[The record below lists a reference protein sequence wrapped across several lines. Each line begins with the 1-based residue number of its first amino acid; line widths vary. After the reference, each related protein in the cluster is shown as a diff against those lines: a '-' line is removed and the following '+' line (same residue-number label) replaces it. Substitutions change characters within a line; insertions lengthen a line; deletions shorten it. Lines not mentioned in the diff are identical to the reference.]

1 MSDIP
6 GDGAAATPA
15 TGSAA
20 ERGWI
25 ARFVRNRVAG
35 NVLMVLLI
43 VGGLL
48 AVTRLDVVYLP
59 EIDWK
64 QIHVT
69 VPYPGASPAEVEERI
84 TKRLEQ
90 GLRGVEDVDW
100 IASRATANVGEV
112 TLHVTPGGSSDQVLE
127 DARAAVGQIE
137 AFPPRNAERPEFV
150 MRTATGPGKITL
162 AVSSAS
168 TSALYLRRAAEDLR
182 EHLLAL
188 PAVSDVELQFAPNR
202 EVRVEVDEE
211 ALDEYGLSVPVIV
224 RKLNAASLDRTAG
237 ELSTNTGGV
246 VPRVRERRRT
256 GTELEDVVLLA
267 RPGGATVRLG
277 DVATVRDE
285 LQDTGAV
292 TEVDGVPTV
301 LVVVGHQSEAVT
313 DIEVVGS
320 VRTMLESYEP
330 PAGVQVSVWH
340 DVLVN
345 TLDGVNSVL
354 YAGIIA
360 TALVAVGLALVLDL
374 RLAMW
379 VALGVPISFLGALL
393 LFPTFDL
400 GISAATLFA
409 LVLVVGIVVDDAV
422 VVGES
427 IARQRELGLSGADAA
442 VSGARRVFRPV
453 ALGIATTMIATLP
466 ALFAEGGIGQVLN
479 VMPIVVILTLAMSM
493 AEAFLILP
501 THLAHGRDW
510 SRWPLSAVQARFR
523 RELDRLRDERALPA
537 IDLAVRNPGWTVL
550 VAAGIAVAA
559 LALVAAGVV
568 SIGYQPNRV
577 SDRVLARLTYP
588 AGTPLEVTEAGARKL
603 VAAAERTNDAIDERP
618 VAQTGMVVG
627 YHYTRPSRTSL
638 LGRQFD
644 TNVAG
649 VTLRLTPDAER
660 SLTPEQVARHWRD
673 SVGALAHGGS
683 LIITASPASESYDLT
698 LALLHPDEAALA
710 QAVAE
715 LAAALE
721 EVPGVFQV
729 DHSLD
734 RGKRH
739 YELKLTAAGEAAG
752 LDARSLGG
760 QLRARFFGTEVQ
772 RNQRGRD
779 EVKVTVG
786 YPGARRGS
794 VADLLDERLDVPAG
808 GQIPLAEAVEIVE
821 AQQPEMLMRVDGLRA
836 AEVRARVDN
845 SVITPAAVTRQLS
858 AEALPELAARHPGL
872 AHRFTGDAGAFI
884 QGLATLAYTAPLA
897 LLVMY
902 ILIAL
907 QFRSFGRPLVILATV
922 PMAFAG
928 AVFLH
933 LILGYHLY
941 FAALI
946 GVVAA
951 TGVAVNDTL
960 LLMDR
965 YYAIRA
971 ESEQSAA
978 EAVRA
983 AVRERFR
990 PIVLT
995 TFTTFIGLLPVLYI
1009 PSEATS
1015 RLLLPIVISLIGGLV
1030 AASVAILFVVP
1041 AILTMA
1047 EGAGRR
1053 APDRLATTDA
1063 SA

>member
-1 MSDIP
+1 MSDAP
-6 GDGAAATPA
+6 GGAATAAAT
-15 TGSAA
+15 GSVAG
-20 ERGWI
+20 RGWI

-48 AVTRLDVVYLP
+48 AVTRLDVLYLP
-59 EIDWK
+59 ATDWK

-90 GLRGVEDVDW
+90 GLRGVDDVAW
-100 IASRATANVGEV
+100 IASRATANFGEV
-112 TLHVTPGGSSDQVLE
+112 TLHVEPGGSSERVLE
-127 DARAAVGQIE
+127 DARAAVSQIE

-150 MRTATGPGKITL
+150 MRKADAPTKITL
-162 AVSSAS
+162 AVSSQSAS
-168 TSALYLRRAAEDLR
+168 PPYLRSAAEDLR

-188 PAVSDVELQFAPNR
+188 PTVSDVELRFAPGR

-211 ALDEYGLSVPVIV
+211 ALDEFGLSVSEIV
-224 RKLNAASLDRTAG
+224 RKLNATSLDRTAG
-237 ELSTNTGGV
+237 ELWTSVGDV

-256 GTELEDVVLLA
+256 GAELEEVVLLA

-277 DVATVRDE
+277 DVATVRDD
-285 LQDTGAV
+285 LQDTGV
-292 TEVDGVPTV
+292 KTEVDGIPTV
-301 LVVVGHQSEAVT
+301 FVAVKHRSEAIT
-313 DIEVVGS
+313 DIEVVES
-320 VRTMLESYEP
+320 VRAMLDSYEP
-330 PAGVQVSVWH
+330 LAGVQVSVWQNI
-340 DVLVN
+340 LVN

-360 TALVAVGLALVLDL
+360 TALVAVALALVLDL

-379 VALGVPISFLGALL
+379 VALGVPTSFLGALL
-393 LFPTFDL
+393 LFPAFDL
-400 GISAATLFA
+400 VISAATLFA

-427 IARQRELGLSGADAA
+427 IARQRELGLAGADAA

-453 ALGIATTMIATLP
+453 ALGIATTMVATVP
-466 ALFAEGGIGQVLN
+466 AFFTEGGIGQVLN
-479 VMPIVVILTLAMSM
+479 VLPIVVMLTLAMSM

-501 THLAHGRDW
+501 THLAHGGDW

-537 IDLAVRNPGWTVL
+537 IDLAVRNPGWTAM
-550 VAAGIAVAA
+550 VAAGVAVAA
-559 LALVAAGVV
+559 LALVASGVV
-568 SIGYQPNRV
+568 AIGYQPNRA
-577 SDRVLARLTYP
+577 SDRVSARLTYP
-588 AGTPLEVTEAGARKL
+588 AGTPLEVTEAGARRL
-603 VAAAERTNDAIDERP
+603 VAAAARANDAIEERP
-618 VAQTGMVVG
+618 IAQTGMVVG
-627 YHYTRPSRTSL
+627 HYFSRPSRTSL
-638 LGRQFD
+638 LGGQFD

-649 VTLRLTPDAER
+649 VALRLTPDAER
-660 SLTPEQVARHWRD
+660 SMTPEQVAGHWRD
-673 SVGALAHGGS
+673 AVGALEHGGS
-683 LIITASPASESYDLT
+683 LIISASPAAESYDLT
-698 LALLHPDEAALA
+698 LALLHPEEAVLA
-710 QAVAE
+710 QAALGLV
-715 LAAALE
+715 AALDRI
-721 EVPGVFQV
+721 PGVFQV

-739 YELKLTAAGEAAG
+739 YELTLTAAGEAAG
-752 LDARSLGG
+752 LDARALGG

-786 YPGARRGS
+786 YPGSRRGS
-794 VADLLDERLDVPAG
+794 VADLLDERLDLPAG
-808 GQIPLAEAVEIVE
+808 GQIPLAEAVQVIE

-845 SVITPAAVTRQLS
+845 TVVTANAVMRQLS
-858 AEALPELAARHPGL
+858 AGALPALAERHPGL
-872 AHRFTGDAGAFI
+872 AHRFTGDAGAFL

-907 QFRSFGRPLVILATV
+907 QFKSFGRPLVILATV

-941 FAALI
+941 FAALL

-971 ESEQSAA
+971 ESDQSAA
-978 EAVRA
+978 QAVRA

-995 TFTTFIGLLPVLYI
+995 TVTTFIGLLPILYI

-1015 RLLLPIVISLIGGLV
+1015 RVLLPIVISLIGGLV
-1030 AASVAILFVVP
+1030 AASIAILFLVP

-1047 EGAGRR
+1047 EGANRR
-1053 APDRLATTDA
+1053 LADRLATTDA
-1063 SA
+1063 LA

>member
-6 GDGAAATPA
+6 GDVAAATPA

-20 ERGWI
+20 GGGWI

-35 NVLMVLLI
+35 NVLMILLI

-100 IASRATANVGEV
+100 IASRAAASFGEV
-112 TLHVTPGGSSDQVLE
+112 TLHVAPGGSSERVLE
-127 DARAAVGQIE
+127 DARAAVSQIE

-150 MRTATGPGKITL
+150 LRTAGTGTKIML
-162 AVSSAS
+162 AVSSRSAS
-168 TSALYLRRAAEDLR
+168 APYLRRAAEDLR

-188 PAVSDVELQFAPNR
+188 PAVSDVELLFAPNR

-211 ALDEYGLSVPVIV
+211 ALDEYGLGVSEIV
-224 RKLNAASLDRTAG
+224 RKLNATSLDRTAG
-237 ELSTNTGGV
+237 ELSTSAGGV

-256 GTELEDVVLLA
+256 GAELQDVVLQA

-285 LQDTGAV
+285 LQDTGVV
-292 TEVDGVPTV
+292 TEVDDMPTV
-301 LVVVGHQSEAVT
+301 IVAVKHHSEAVT
-313 DIEVVGS
+313 DIEVVES

-330 PAGVQVSVWH
+330 PAGTQVSVWR
-340 DVLVN
+340 DILVT

-360 TALVAVGLALVLDL
+360 TALVAVALALVLDL

-379 VALGVPISFLGALL
+379 VALGVPTSFLGALL
-393 LFPTFDL
+393 LFPAFDL
-400 GISAATLFA
+400 VLSAATLFS

-427 IARQRELGLSGADAA
+427 IARQRELGLAAQDAA

-466 ALFAEGGIGQVLN
+466 ALFTEGSVGQVLN
-479 VMPIVVILTLAMSM
+479 VLPIVVVLTLAMSM

-501 THLAHGRDW
+501 THLAHGGAW
-510 SRWPLSAVQARFR
+510 SRWPLSAVQARLR
-523 RELDRLRDERALPA
+523 HGLDRLRDERALPA
-537 IDLAVRNPGWTVL
+537 IDLAVQRPGWTVL
-550 VAAGIAVAA
+550 TAAVIAVAA

-568 SIGYQPNRV
+568 AIGYQPNRA
-577 SDRVLARLTYP
+577 SDRVEARLTYP
-588 AGTPLEVTEAGARKL
+588 AGTPMEVTEAAARKL
-603 VAAAERTNDAIDERP
+603 VAAAKPTNDAIEERP
-618 VAQTGMVVG
+618 VLQTGLVVG
-627 YHYTRPSRTSL
+627 HYFTPPTRSSL
-638 LGRQFD
+638 LGQQHE
-644 TNVAG
+644 THVAG

-660 SLTPEQVARHWRD
+660 DVSPEAVAREWRRH
-673 SVGALAHGGS
+673 VGALDDGAS
-683 LIITASPASESYDLT
+683 LIVTASPATESYDLT
-698 LALLHPDEAALA
+698 LALLHPDETVLA
-710 QAVAE
+710 QAVEE
-715 LAAALE
+715 LAATMDQI
-721 EVPGVFQV
+721 PGVFQV
-729 DHSLD
+729 DHTLD

-739 YELKLTAAGEAAG
+739 YELKLTGAGEVAG
-752 LDARSLGG
+752 LDARSLGA

-779 EVKVTVG
+779 EVRVAVG
-786 YPGARRGS
+786 YPEARRGS
-794 VADLLDERLDVPAG
+794 IADLLDERLDVPAG
-808 GQIPLAEAVEIVE
+808 GQIPLSEAVDIVE
-821 AQQPEMLMRVDGLRA
+821 AQEPEMLMRMDGLRA
-836 AEVRARVDN
+836 AEVHARVD
-845 SVITPAAVTRQLS
+845 STVITATAVARQLR
-858 AEALPELAARHPGL
+858 AGALPELAVRHPGL

-884 QGLATLAYTAPLA
+884 RGLETLAYTAPLA

-907 QFRSFGRPLVILATV
+907 QFKSFGRPLVILATV

-971 ESEQSAA
+971 ETDESAA
-978 EAVRA
+978 QAVRA

-995 TFTTFIGLLPVLYI
+995 TVTTFIGLLPILYI
-1009 PSEATS
+1009 PSEAAS
-1015 RLLLPIVISLIGGLV
+1015 RVLLPIVISLMGGLV

-1047 EGAGRR
+1047 EGVGRR
-1053 APDRLATTDA
+1053 LPGRLATSDA
-1063 SA
+1063 LA

>member
-6 GDGAAATPA
+6 GGVAAATSA

-20 ERGWI
+20 GGGWI

-90 GLRGVEDVDW
+90 GLRGVENIAW
-100 IASRATANVGEV
+100 IASRATANFGEV
-112 TLHVTPGGSSDQVLE
+112 TLHVARGGSSERVLE
-127 DARAAVGQIE
+127 DARAAVSEIE
-137 AFPPRNAERPEFV
+137 AFPPRNAERPQFA
-150 MRTATGPGKITL
+150 MGTAGSGIKIEL

-168 TSALYLRRAAEDLR
+168 ASPLYLRRAAEDLR

-188 PAVSDVELQFAPNR
+188 PAVSDVGFRYAPDR

-211 ALDEYGLSVPVIV
+211 ALDEYGLSVSEIA
-224 RKLNAASLDRTAG
+224 RKLNATSLDRSAG
-237 ELSTNTGGV
+237 ELSTNVGGV
-246 VPRVRERRRT
+246 VPRLRERRRT
-256 GTELEDVVLLA
+256 RADLEDVVLLA

-285 LQDTGAV
+285 LQATGVV
-292 TEVDGVPTV
+292 TEVDGIPTV
-301 LVVVGHQSEAVT
+301 LVTVRHHSGAET
-313 DIEVVGS
+313 DIEVVES
-320 VRTMLESYEP
+320 VRAMLESYEP
-330 PAGVQVSVWH
+330 PAGIQVSVWR

-360 TALVAVGLALVLDL
+360 TALVAVALALVLDL

-379 VALGVPISFLGALL
+379 VALGVPTSFLGALL
-393 LFPTFDL
+393 LFPAFDL
-400 GISAATLFA
+400 GISAATLFS

-427 IARQRELGLSGADAA
+427 IARQRELGLAGADAA
-442 VSGARRVFRPV
+442 VVGARRVFRPV
-453 ALGIATTMIATLP
+453 ALGIATTVIATVP
-466 ALFAEGGIGQVLN
+466 ALFTEGAIGQVLN
-479 VMPIVVILTLAMSM
+479 VLPIVVMLTLAMSM

-501 THLAHGRDW
+501 THMAHGGEW
-510 SRWPLSAVQARFR
+510 SRWPLSAVQARLR
-523 RELDRLRDERALPA
+523 QGLDRLRDERALPA
-537 IDLAVRNPGWTVL
+537 IDLAVQNPGRTVL
-550 VAAGIAVAA
+550 VAAAVAVAA
-559 LALVAAGVV
+559 LALVATGLV
-568 SIGYQPNRV
+568 SIGYQPNRA
-577 SDRVLARLTYP
+577 SDRVEARLTYP
-588 AGTPLEVTEAGARKL
+588 PGTPMEVTEAGAREL
-603 VAAAERTNDAIDERP
+603 VAAAKRANDAIDERP

-627 YHYTRPSRTSL
+627 HHFTQPTRSSL

-644 TNVAG
+644 TNIAG

-660 SLTPEQVARHWRD
+660 DMPPEGVAREWR
-673 SVGALAHGGS
+673 SHVGALGNGAS
-683 LIITASPASESYDLT
+683 LIVAASPAAEAYDLT
-698 LALLHPDEAALA
+698 LALLHPDEATLA
-710 QAVAE
+710 QAVDE
-715 LAAALE
+715 LAATLE
-721 EVPGVFQV
+721 RTPGVFQV
-729 DHSLD
+729 DHTLD

-760 QLRARFFGTEVQ
+760 QLRARFFGTQVQ

-786 YPGARRGS
+786 YPASSRGS
-794 VADLLDERLDVPAG
+794 VADLLDQRLDVAGG
-808 GQIPLAEAVEIVE
+808 GQIPLSEAVNIVE
-821 AQQPEMLMRVDGLRA
+821 AQDPEMLMRVDGLRA
-836 AEVRARVDN
+836 AEVRARVD
-845 SVITPAAVTRQLS
+845 STVVTATAVTRQLS
-858 AEALPELAARHPGL
+858 AGALPELAARHPGL
-872 AHRFTGDAGAFI
+872 AHRFTGDSGAFI
-884 QGLATLAYTAPLA
+884 QGLETLAYTAPLA

-907 QFRSFGRPLVILATV
+907 QFKSFGRPLVILATV

-933 LILGYHLY
+933 LILGYHIY
-941 FAALI
+941 FSALL

-971 ESEQSAA
+971 ESRRSAA
-978 EAVRA
+978 EAVGA

-995 TFTTFIGLLPVLYI
+995 TVTTFIGLLPILYI

-1015 RLLLPIVISLIGGLV
+1015 RVLLPIVISLIGGLV
-1030 AASVAILFVVP
+1030 AASVAILFLVP

-1047 EGAGRR
+1047 EGASRR
-1053 APDRLATTDA
+1053 LPGRLAA
-1063 SA
+1063 RGALA

>member
-1 MSDIP
+1 MSDVP
-6 GDGAAATPA
+6 GDPSAPTPA
-15 TGSAA
+15 TDLAGGS
-20 ERGWI
+20 GWI

-35 NVLMVLLI
+35 NVLMVLLV

-48 AVTRLDVVYLP
+48 AVTKLDVLYLP

-100 IASRATANVGEV
+100 IASRATANFGEV
-112 TLHVTPGGSSDQVLE
+112 TLHVAPGGSSERVLE
-127 DARAAVGQIE
+127 DARAAVSQIE

-150 MRTATGPGKITL
+150 RRIADASTKMMF
-162 AVSSAS
+162 AVSSRSAS
-168 TSALYLRRAAEDLR
+168 PLYLRRAAEDLR

-188 PAVSDVELQFAPNR
+188 PDVTEVELNFAPDR
-202 EVRVEVDEE
+202 EVRVEVNEE
-211 ALDEYGLSVPVIV
+211 ALDEFGLDISEIG
-224 RKLNAASLDRTAG
+224 RKLAATSLDRTTG
-237 ELSTNTGGV
+237 ELSTNVGGV

-256 GTELEDVVLLA
+256 AGELEKVVLLA
-267 RPGGATVRLG
+267 RPGGGTVQLG

-285 LQDTGAV
+285 LQDTGVV
-292 TEVDGVPTV
+292 TEVDGIPTV
-301 LVVVGHQSEAVT
+301 FVAVKHRSEAVT
-313 DIEVVGS
+313 DIEVVES

-340 DVLVN
+340 DILLN

-360 TALVAVGLALVLDL
+360 TALVAVALALVLDL

-379 VALGVPISFLGALL
+379 VALGVPTSFLGALM
-393 LFPTFDL
+393 LFPAFDL
-400 GISAATLFA
+400 VISAATLFA
-409 LVLVVGIVVDDAV
+409 LVVVVGIVVDDAV

-427 IARQRELGLSGADAA
+427 IARQRELGLQGADAA

-453 ALGIATTMIATLP
+453 ALGIATTMIATVP
-466 ALFAEGGIGQVLN
+466 AFFTEGGIGQVLN
-479 VMPIVVILTLAMSM
+479 VLPIVVILTLAMSM

-501 THLAHGRDW
+501 THLAHGGEW
-510 SRWPLSAVQARFR
+510 SRWPLSAVQARLR
-523 RELDRLRDERALPA
+523 RGLDRFRDERALPA
-537 IDLAVRNPGWTVL
+537 IDLAVRNPRSTVL
-550 VAAGIAVAA
+550 AAAGVAVAA

-568 SIGYQPNRV
+568 SIGYQPNRA

-588 AGTPLEVTEAGARKL
+588 AGTPLEVTEAGAREL
-603 VAAAERTNDAIDERP
+603 IAAAERANDAIEERP
-618 VAQTGMVVG
+618 IAQTGMVVG
-627 YHYTRPSRTSL
+627 HYFTRPSRTSL
-638 LGRQFD
+638 LGGQFE

-660 SLTPEQVARHWRD
+660 SMTPEQVAGHWRNNI
-673 SVGALAHGGS
+673 GALGHGGS
-683 LIITASPASESYDLT
+683 LIISSSGAAESYDLT
-698 LALLHPDEAALA
+698 LALLHSDEVVLA
-710 QAVAE
+710 QAVRE
-715 LAAALE
+715 LAATLDQI
-721 EVPGVFQV
+721 PGLFQV
-729 DHSLD
+729 DHTLD

-752 LDARSLGG
+752 LDARALGG

-786 YPGARRGS
+786 YPGARRSS
-794 VADLLDERLDVPAG
+794 VADLLDERLDLPAG
-808 GQIPLAEAVEIVE
+808 GQIPMTEAVEVIE
-821 AQQPEMLMRVDGLRA
+821 AQQPELLMRVDGLRA
-836 AEVRARVDN
+836 AEVRARVD
-845 SVITPAAVTRQLS
+845 SAVVTATVVTRQLS
-858 AEALPELAARHPGL
+858 AGALPELRARYPGL

-902 ILIAL
+902 ILIAF
-907 QFRSFGRPLVILATV
+907 QFKSFGRPLVILATV
-922 PMAFAG
+922 PMALAG

-941 FAALI
+941 FAAFI
-946 GVVAA
+946 GVIAA

-971 ESEQSAA
+971 ESGQSAA
-978 EAVRA
+978 QAVRS

-995 TFTTFIGLLPVLYI
+995 TATTFIGLLPILYV

-1015 RLLLPIVISLIGGLV
+1015 RVLLPIVISLIGGLV
-1030 AASVAILFVVP
+1030 AASVAILFLVP

-1047 EGAGRR
+1047 EGVSRR
-1053 APDRLATTDA
+1053 RPGRLAASDA
-1063 SA
+1063 LA